1 MDSSWLVEEKP
12 WLTIW
17 YRTRQTIRSI
27 LDDPF
32 PSRIAWFFIPLF
44 GISLT
49 LDQISFSEYGDWYT
63 LPYLLLISIPIGVVA
78 GFGVWSLY
86 SWIFWGAGRL
96 LGGEAEWKEMHRA
109 LAWAVLP
116 YVVKLFLWYT
126 QALAFGEETFT
137 LYTPTID
144 NSVPLLLLYFLF
156 FFLDV
161 LLTIWF
167 YGILIKTVAEV
178 HDFSAWKGAAV
189 VFLSLAILWLV
200 LKYIVGFVYMP
211 L

>member
-1 MDSSWLVEEKP
+1 M
-12 WLTIW
+12 
-17 YRTRQTIRSI
+17 
-27 LDDPF
+27 
-32 PSRIAWFFIPLF
+32 
-44 GISLT
+44 
-49 LDQISFSEYGDWYT
+49 
-63 LPYLLLISIPIGVVA
+63 ISIPIGLVA
-78 GFGVWSLY
+78 G
-86 SWIFWGAGRL
+86 
-96 LGGEAEWKEMHRA
+96 
-109 LAWAVLP
+109 
-116 YVVKLFLWYT
+116 
-126 QALAFGEETFT
+126 FGEETFT

-178 HDFSAWKGAAV
+178 HDFSAWKGAVV